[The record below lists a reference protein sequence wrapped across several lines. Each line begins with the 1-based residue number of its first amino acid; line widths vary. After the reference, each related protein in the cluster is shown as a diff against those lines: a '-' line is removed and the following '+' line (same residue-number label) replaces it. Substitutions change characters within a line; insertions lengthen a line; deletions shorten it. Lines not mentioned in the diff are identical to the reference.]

1 MESFLNRYRNITVL
15 LLVIFAQ
22 LVLLAVQVK
31 NDQDVRFIRAWTV
44 TAISPLARL
53 VEALR
58 GSSIGFVRNYIT
70 LHDADAENRRL
81 KAENDRYKLEIIFL
95 NNELNT
101 ADRAQALE
109 LFQKRTPSKTLAAS
123 VFSTGIGSS
132 RKVVYVD
139 RGTVSGVMREMAVVT
154 PEGIVGKVTA
164 VYPTASEVLL
174 ITDPEFA
181 AGVVS
186 ARNHVHGTL
195 KGTGTPLCKVDFVAF
210 EDRVEPGDW
219 FYTSGDDR
227 IFPRGMPVGV
237 VKSVRPGQPYRE
249 ITLEPSGMGR
259 GLEDVLIVVEGVHQ
273 EIPDTP
279 PGNQPVYIA
288 PPAPSPSA
296 PAAGVTAEAGA
307 AGTGAPEAAPA
318 TTHPL
323 TGTEADKMRAMY
335 QNAADAAG
343 IVLGGGPTGQVRTE
357 RPPDF
362 TKLPVDPRAVAH
374 AAPAGRGAVAP
385 MPLPAKGAAP
395 AEGPG
400 QGATLPAKGTAPL
413 EAPGRTATTPAKGTA
428 PAEAPG
434 RGAAGLAKGTGPVEA
449 PGRTATA
456 PAKGTAPVEAPGR
469 AATGLAKGTGPVEA
483 PGRAASGTRNSTA
496 PLEGPGRTAVTPAK
510 STGPVEAPGRAATVP
525 RKSTAPPVPSKATG
539 PTDPKVPDAVRHANQ
554 AAGGPGGVPQP

>member
-53 VEALR
+53 MEALR

-164 VYPTASEVLL
+164 VYAMASEVLL
-174 ITDPEFA
+174 ITDPMFA

-186 ARNHVHGTL
+186 AKNHVHGTL

-210 EDRVEPGDW
+210 EDHVEPGDW

-237 VKSVRPGQPYRE
+237 VKSVRPGLPYRE

-273 EIPDTP
+273 EIPETP

-288 PPAPSPSA
+288 PPAPAPSA
-296 PAAGVTAEAGA
+296 PPAGVTAEAGA
-307 AGTGAPEAAPA
+307 AGTGASEGTPAAA
-318 TTHPL
+318 HPQA
-323 TGTEADKMRAMY
+323 GTEADKMRAMY

-343 IVLGGGPTGQVRTE
+343 IVLGGGPTGQVRTD

-374 AAPAGRGAVAP
+374 AAPEGRGAASPVP
-385 MPLPAKGAAP
+385 VPA
-395 AEGPG
+395 
-400 QGATLPAKGTAPL
+400 
-413 EAPGRTATTPAKGTA
+413 RGTA

-434 RGAAGLAKGTGPVEA
+434 RGAP
-449 PGRTATA
+449 A
-456 PAKGTAPVEAPGR
+456 PAT
-469 AATGLAKGTGPVEA
+469 
-483 PGRAASGTRNSTA
+483 STM
-496 PLEGPGRTAVTPAK
+496 PLEGPGRTSTAPAKGTGRAEGPGRGAPAPATSTTPAK
-510 STGPVEAPGRAATVP
+510 GAGPADAPGRASPVPATSTTPLEGPGRTSTTPAKGTGLAEGPGRAAPTP
-525 RKSTAPPVPSKATG
+525 RKSTAPPVPSKTTG
-539 PTDPKVPDAVRHANQ
+539 PTDPKVPDAVRRANQ
-554 AAGGPGGVPQP
+554 AAGGPGGAPQP